1 MTRFASAIVRREV
14 AAVALVLGVS
24 LVTATPARSQ
34 IVRSATGANAAAIQA
49 AVDLFRAD
57 LGGPNNGTTAGSQP
71 AGRREIQWDAGG
83 AGATPSISATPLTT
97 FGNRGAVFV
106 TPGSGFEISGAPS
119 PEFGELNP
127 NYPTYFA
134 PFSAPRLFTAL
145 NSNVMEVHFKVP
157 GNIAVPAAVTGFGAV
172 FTDVDSA
179 TSTKMEFYA
188 PDGALLYENFVAAT
202 SGDASLSFLGVSFPA
217 GEVVSRV
224 RIISGNAAPGPP
236 GPDETGSLD
245 VVVMDDFIY
254 GEPVSTQG
262 LTIAPITGTLFRQ
275 GAFDIVV
282 QLDTNL
288 DFIGGQARLDGS
300 DVSGP
305 FASCVRDAKED
316 NGHNAFRCPAPRG
329 FLGVGVHV
337 FQLEFTLSDQT
348 RVRNAVRWEIANIN
362 Q

>member
-1 MTRFASAIVRREV
+1 MTRFASAIVRREF

-24 LVTATPARSQ
+24 LVTATPASSQ

-49 AVDLFRAD
+49 TVDQFRAD
-57 LGGPNNGTTAGSQP
+57 LGGPNNGIVAGSQP
-71 AGRREIQWDAGG
+71 AGRREIGWDGGG
-83 AGATPSISATPLTT
+83 AGANATISASPMTT

-106 TPGSGFEISGAPS
+106 TPGSGLEISGQPS
-119 PEFGELNP
+119 PEFGDLNP

-202 SGDASLSFLGVSFPA
+202 AGDASLSFLGVSFPA

-262 LTIAPITGTLFRQ
+262 LTIAPITGILFRQ

-282 QLDTNL
+282 HLDTDL

-316 NGHNAFRCPAPRG
+316 NSNKAFRCPAPRG
-329 FLGVGVHV
+329 FLGVGFHV
-337 FQLEFTLSDQT
+337 FQVEFTLSDQT

-362 Q
+362 K